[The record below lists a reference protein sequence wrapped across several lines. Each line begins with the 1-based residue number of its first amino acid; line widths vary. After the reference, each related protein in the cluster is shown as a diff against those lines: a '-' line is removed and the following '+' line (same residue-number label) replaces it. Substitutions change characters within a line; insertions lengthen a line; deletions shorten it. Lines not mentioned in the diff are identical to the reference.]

1 MLQPTGKKAMCR
13 SQIYAE
19 LSSQN
24 FRTEATYLADTP
36 LIICNE
42 FISEVCQ
49 SYCILHLVY
58 MHNQ

>member
-24 FRTEATYLADTP
+24 FRTEATYLADIP

-49 SYCILHLVY
+49 SYCILHLV
-58 MHNQ
+58 